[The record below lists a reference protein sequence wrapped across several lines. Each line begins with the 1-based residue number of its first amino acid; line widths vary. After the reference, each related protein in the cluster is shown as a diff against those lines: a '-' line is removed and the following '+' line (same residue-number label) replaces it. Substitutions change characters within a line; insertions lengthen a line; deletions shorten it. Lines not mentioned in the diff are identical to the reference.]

1 MRNPKYHIY
10 LSHSER
16 RTVIN
21 SLIDLRNDLI
31 SRGKYTDII
40 DELLIKLTKTK
51 VKKIKIKEIEMSY
64 IKFFEKIKII
74 FFNITVSDILLCYN
88 TLNKAG
94 GNEYDCK

>member
-1 MRNPKYHIY
+1 
-10 LSHSER
+10 
-16 RTVIN
+16 
-21 SLIDLRNDLI
+21 
-31 SRGKYTDII
+31 
-40 DELLIKLTKTK
+40 
-51 VKKIKIKEIEMSY
+51 MSY